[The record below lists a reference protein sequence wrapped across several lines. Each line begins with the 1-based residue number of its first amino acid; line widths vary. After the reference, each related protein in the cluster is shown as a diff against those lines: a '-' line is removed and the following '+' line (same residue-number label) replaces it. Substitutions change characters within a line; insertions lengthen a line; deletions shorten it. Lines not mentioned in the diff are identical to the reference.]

1 MRSGRNFMWQSAL
14 GAERGEW
21 MAVDL
26 ELRCASQKGKNQT
39 LSVAG
44 TLLWLLLASF
54 IASEFILNQI

>member
-1 MRSGRNFMWQSAL
+1 MWQSAL

-26 ELRCASQKGKNQT
+26 ELRCASQKGENQT